1 MEEAPVEPR
10 GPKIC
15 IRDHYRGGVGVEVEY
30 LSPEWSTEWLWMS
43 RWARFRNES
52 SALGLD
58 PEWTRSGPGVDR
70 VWAGVGP
77 KLYRKSR
84 KQKVLAH
91 YVVRFLAAKS
101 FWMSNDEPSKDS
113 SFKG

>member
-15 IRDHYRGGVGVEVEY
+15 IRAHYRGGVGVEVEY
-30 LSPEWSTEWLWMS
+30 LSPEWTTEWLWMS

-58 PEWTRSGPGVDR
+58 PEWTRSGPGVDPE
-70 VWAGVGP
+70 WTAFGP
-77 KLYRKSR
+77 EW
-84 KQKVLAH
+84 VLN
-91 YVVRFLAAKS
+91 YIENLVNKKYWLTTWFVF
-101 FWMSNDEPSKDS
+101 
-113 SFKG
+113 